1 MMEKTEG
8 FSLTHNAGVVGISKF
23 VNVLGLLAASM
34 ILTRLLSRSEYGN
47 YEQVW
52 LVYNSFLPLVGN
64 GLSSSVYFF
73 SAREDKRFVYSSA
86 VAASAIV
93 GVIGGI
99 VLALFAPLI
108 AEWFGAPALTGYIRI
123 FAAYTVLASPSMMLE
138 SVFVTERRVGL
149 LLAGNALLALLFAG
163 SILASV
169 IVFHSLTVVFI
180 SIGVVGALKSIYLIA
195 FMMKARKLIGRKL
208 SRVMKMQFLY
218 TAPILV
224 SGIAGTI
231 SKQVDRYLVSLLMT
245 PEKFAV
251 YAIGSK
257 EVPMIAVITG
267 SASAILF
274 PVFSELGTAE
284 GRGKFVEIWRNSI
297 SKTGFFLLPLM
308 VFLLFTAGDFMGFFF
323 GSKYVVSA
331 GVFRIFL
338 LLLPLRVAF
347 YSQALLSLG
356 KQKLY
361 MYVSVVE
368 MFAGAAA
375 SFFLLRIYGLEGAAA
390 GKVVVTYLEVFVLVG
405 MLTFLLKSNVADMF
419 PWKKLFK
426 LLVISAV
433 GILPLIPVRELV
445 GNVYYRFIVE
455 SIVFAVVFGGIAIIT
470 KSVRVISFRKM
481 QFIVN

>member
-1 MMEKTEG
+1 MEKTEE
-8 FSLTHNAGVVGISKF
+8 FSLTHSAGIVGIAKF

-73 SAREDKRFVYSSA
+73 SAREDRKFVYSSA
-86 VAASAIV
+86 VAASAVI
-93 GVIGGI
+93 GVIAGI

-108 AEWFGAPALTGYIRI
+108 AHWFGAESLTNYIRI
-123 FAAYTVLASPSMMLE
+123 FAVYTVLASPSMMLE

-149 LLAGNALLALLFAG
+149 LLVGNAALAILFAG
-163 SILASV
+163 SIFAS
-169 IVFHSLTVVFI
+169 ITVFHSLTVVFI
-180 SIGVVGALKSIYLIA
+180 SIGIVGALKSIYLIVY
-195 FMMKARKLIGRKL
+195 MLRARKFIGRKL

-218 TAPILV
+218 TMPILV

-231 SKQVDRYLVSLLMT
+231 SKQVDRYLVSLLLT
-245 PEKFAV
+245 PEKFAI

-267 SASAILF
+267 SASAVLF

-308 VFLLFTAGDFMGFFF
+308 VFLLFSAGDFMGFFF

-368 MFAGAAA
+368 MFMGAIA

-390 GKVVVTYLEVFVLVG
+390 GKVLVTYLEVFVLVG
-405 MLTFLLKSNVADMF
+405 MLTFTLKSNIAEMF

-426 LLVISAV
+426 LFVISVVAV
-433 GILPLIPVRELV
+433 LPLIAVRSFVENEYCRFLV
-445 GNVYYRFIVE
+445 ECV
-455 SIVFAVVFGGIAIIT
+455 VFAVVFGGVAIIT
-470 KSVRVISFRKM
+470 KSVRVISFKKM